1 MQLSSQSLCF
11 TGKKTVLEVQCYPWF
26 LCTWLYLSS
35 VWLTWIHY
43 QLKNNNDAVFFV
55 IHAFVLLLHK
65 YEIWLHQS
73 CKHNNPPPS
82 FQSTTNPTPHKTEF
96 VAFRSGLKG
105 WHTLQRMAIHSS
117 LFSFKSADW
126 SDDCS
131 SFINYCLFY
140 EKLEKKL
147 IVNYKSH
154 LAALFCLETWLKFR
168 FCVSKWCV

>member
-1 MQLSSQSLCF
+1 MLNLPLRKKTFKLACSQKIPSCNVQLSSQSLCF

-82 FQSTTNPTPHKTEF
+82 FQSTTNSTPHTTEF

-117 LFSFKSADW
+117 LFFFVEGCGGLICW
-126 SDDCS
+126 LIWWLF
-131 SFINYCLFY
+131 FI
-140 EKLEKKL
+140 
-147 IVNYKSH
+147 H
-154 LAALFCLETWLKFR
+154 
-168 FCVSKWCV
+168 